1 MRRVAQRIAE
11 VVLVACA
18 LVLLLALSPSLLLA
32 LSPSLLLCELVSDAD
47 DPAESYRRY
56 W

>member
-1 MRRVAQRIAE
+1 MRRVARFLAD
-11 VVLVACA
+11 VVLAVC
-18 LVLLLALSPSLLLA
+18 VLAMLAL
-32 LSPSLLLCELVSDAD
+32 LSPALLLCELVSDAD

>member
-11 VVLVACA
+11 AVLVMCA
-18 LVLLLALSPSLLLA
+18 LVLLLALSPALLI
-32 LSPSLLLCELVSDAD
+32 CEFVSDTD

>member
-11 VVLVACA
+11 VALVLCA
-18 LVLLLALSPSLLLA
+18 LVLLLALSPALLLT
-32 LSPSLLLCELVSDAD
+32 ELVSDAD

>member
-11 VVLVACA
+11 AVLIMCV
-18 LVLLLALSPSLLLA
+18 LVLLLVLSPALLI
-32 LSPSLLLCELVSDAD
+32 CELVSDAD